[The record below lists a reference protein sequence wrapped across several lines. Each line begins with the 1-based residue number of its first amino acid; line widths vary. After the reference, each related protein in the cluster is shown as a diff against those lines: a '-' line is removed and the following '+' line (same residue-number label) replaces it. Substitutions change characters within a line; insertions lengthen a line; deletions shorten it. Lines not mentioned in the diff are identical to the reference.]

1 VKLIKP
7 KTAIVPVTAGII
19 IKDKK
24 VLVVQRKP
32 ASSRGLLWEFP
43 GGKIEEGEAPR
54 QCLKREINEE
64 LGIEVDVGERFEIV
78 YHQYE
83 DMRILLLS
91 YLCQLVRGD
100 PLAMDCHMFK
110 WITVKGL
117 RDLPM
122 TEADIPL
129 RNAICI
135 DGGLFQSPPM
145 RRVHH
150 S

>member
-1 VKLIKP
+1 MI
-7 KTAIVPVTAGII
+7 IPVTAGII

-32 ASSRGLLWEFP
+32 ASSRELLWEFP
-43 GGKIEEGEAPR
+43 GGKIEKGEDAR
-54 QCLKREINEE
+54 QCLKREIYEE

-83 DMRILLLS
+83 DMKILLLS
-91 YLCQLVRGD
+91 YLCQLVHGE
-100 PLAMDCHMFK
+100 PLARDCHRFR
-110 WITVKGL
+110 WITGTEL

-129 RNAICI
+129 RNAMCI
-135 DGGLFQSPPM
+135 DGGLFKSPPM
-145 RRVHH
+145 RHAHH